1 MYIHFLK
8 LELYFIGA
16 TNNTLWLLKTLKK
29 DLCAPFLKRYIS
41 YYHRDRKSNACKIHE
56 TCSETSS
63 ETESACCWMSLV
75 KQRAGFAYWSCLKQ
89 GYDWM
94 SSLSIIS
101 ALGEVVKEPIH
112 RFRFISGDEKGENFL
127 CLFLKK
133 MCMSASASVCVCV
146 CVWECVYV
154 ACLEKHNEE
163 EIS

>member
-1 MYIHFLK
+1 
-8 LELYFIGA
+8 
-16 TNNTLWLLKTLKK
+16 
-29 DLCAPFLKRYIS
+29 
-41 YYHRDRKSNACKIHE
+41 
-56 TCSETSS
+56 
-63 ETESACCWMSLV
+63 
-75 KQRAGFAYWSCLKQ
+75 
-89 GYDWM
+89 M

-101 ALGEVVKEPIH
+101 DLGEVVKEPIH

-146 CVWECVYV
+146 CVWECAYV